1 MIDPAVARRRRISD
15 EERLAREIVPV
26 LGRML
31 ADRTGRIALLVI
43 VLVAALAAGGYY
55 LYERYQRQHENP
67 PVVVQPPGS
76 TEPGPSSPAGRVRIA
91 TWNLRKFSDRV
102 ENPPDLVTIA
112 RIIRENDFD
121 LLAIQEVQQQG
132 QVVQKLRRQLNEPWR
147 VAITEQTGNHERYAF
162 LYREDRVELTQ
173 TPKLA
178 EGPDAEFF
186 DRRPA
191 SASFKSGQFDF
202 VLVTVHLWY
211 GDKANNPRRR
221 NEAAALARIASGI
234 AASGAEK
241 DVIVLGDFNE
251 MRTGGNLPIFETMGW
266 QRLNREPTNLG
277 SSEVFDNLVIDPKY
291 TREYAGASGVVRFD
305 ETIFANDDKRALS
318 AVSDHRPVYADFN
331 TTGPDDD

>member
-1 MIDPAVARRRRISD
+1 M
-15 EERLAREIVPV
+15 ARELAPV

-43 VLVAALAAGGYY
+43 VLVVAVAAGGYY
-55 LYERYQRQHENP
+55 LYERWQQEHRTP
-67 PVVVQPPGS
+67 PVVVQPPPGTTPPS
-76 TEPGPSSPAGRVRIA
+76 TTTEPTPAGQPGRVRIA

-102 ENPPDLVTIA
+102 DNPPDLVTIA

-132 QVVQKLRRQLNEPWR
+132 QIVQKLRRQLNEPWR

-173 TPKLA
+173 APRLA
-178 EGPDAEFF
+178 NGPDADFF

-191 SASFKSGQFDF
+191 IAGFKSGQFDF
-202 VLVTVHLWY
+202 ILVTAHLWY

-221 NEAAALARIASGI
+221 NEAAALARLASGV
-234 AASGAEK
+234 AAAGAEK
-241 DVIVLGDFNE
+241 DVVVLGDFNE
-251 MRTGGNLPIFETMGW
+251 MRAGGNLQIFESMGW
-266 QRLNREPTNLG
+266 TRLNREPTNLG
-277 SSEVFDNLVIDPKY
+277 SSEVFDNVLIDPRP
-291 TREYAGASGVVRFD
+291 TREYAGTSGVVRFD
-305 ETIFANDDKRALS
+305 ETLFANDDKRALTT
-318 AVSDHRPVYADFN
+318 VSDHRPVYADFD